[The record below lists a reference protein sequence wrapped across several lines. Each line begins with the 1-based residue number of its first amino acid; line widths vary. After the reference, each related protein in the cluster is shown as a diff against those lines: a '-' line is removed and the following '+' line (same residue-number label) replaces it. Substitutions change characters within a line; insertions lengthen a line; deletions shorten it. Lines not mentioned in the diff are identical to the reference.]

1 MSRGTVVAKR
11 YAKALFELAREQNVV
26 AEVETQLSLLTR
38 AIEQD
43 ADYRA
48 FLAAPAIPAASKIEA
63 VKASFAGQMLP
74 IVLNTV
80 GLLVERGRHN
90 DLSGVLSAYLTIA
103 GDALGRVD
111 AYVKSAQ
118 PMTLGDKDKL
128 ANKFGALLSKTVRV
142 HNETDASLLGGL
154 TVRIGDTL
162 YDGSLRSKLERL
174 DKALQS
180 SAN

>member
-11 YAKALFELAREQNVV
+11 YAKALFDLAREQNAVG
-26 AEVETQLSLLTR
+26 EVETQLNLLVN
-38 AIEQD
+38 AID
-43 ADYRA
+43 HDGDFRA
-48 FLAAPAIPAASKIEA
+48 FLAAPGIPAAKKIEA
-63 VKASFAGQMLP
+63 VKASFAGQLLP

-90 DLSGVLSAYLTIA
+90 DLPGVLNAYLTIA

-111 AYVKSAQ
+111 AYVTSAQ

-162 YDGSLRSKLERL
+162 YDGSLRNKLERL
-174 DKALQS
+174 EKALQS